1 MPGLKQLVSL
11 FMVIPLLFVS
21 LVSFSQDNDKEPI
34 SSPGVVLLSPAQH
47 STVAPGETVE
57 VNVLVDSSL
66 NPKDVFFTG
75 RFGTPFLNVM
85 LKQIPSHDSSKRHF
99 QVAWQ
104 VPDESS
110 GPHELMGAVTNE
122 TGMLGGF
129 MIRVNII
136 TDEVPVEIKAN
147 KKFYMNVP
155 VKRYVGNRTIR
166 VRGKYA
172 NGVERDLGSAITGT
186 VYKSLDQ
193 SVVTVTDSGILNPV
207 GSGRTYVVVEH
218 KGHRAFAH
226 VEVTK
231 PDQKSLP
238 AIDQTDKVLISQSIP
253 RQLPDSN
260 RYEVNVSVQNTSEF
274 PLALPL
280 HLIVIGLDKEIKVV
294 DASRTRKIK
303 PVGSPRIFVKTDE
316 RAYLSPGATA
326 EATILFRNY
335 TKKDLDYRLKLYSH

>member
-1 MPGLKQLVSL
+1 M
-11 FMVIPLLFVS
+11 
-21 LVSFSQDNDKEPI
+21 
-34 SSPGVVLLSPAQH
+34 
-47 STVAPGETVE
+47 
-57 VNVLVDSSL
+57 
-66 NPKDVFFTG
+66 
-75 RFGTPFLNVM
+75 
-85 LKQIPSHDSSKRHF
+85 
-99 QVAWQ
+99 
-104 VPDESS
+104 
-110 GPHELMGAVTNE
+110 
-122 TGMLGGF
+122 
-129 MIRVNII
+129 
-136 TDEVPVEIKAN
+136 
-147 KKFYMNVP
+147 
-155 VKRYVGNRTIR
+155 
-166 VRGKYA
+166 
-172 NGVERDLGSAITGT
+172 
-186 VYKSLDQ
+186 
-193 SVVTVTDSGILNPV
+193 
-207 GSGRTYVVVEH
+207 VVEH